1 MFHGPKAVQQF
12 VSCYDAWLCIPPP
25 AELDEYKKSSTH
37 RKELAKLKQ
46 ENKELNKRIDNL
58 QRGAG

>member
-1 MFHGPKAVQQF
+1 MMHGYANH
-12 VSCYDAWLCIPPP
+12 PP

-58 QRGAG
+58 QRGTG